1 MDQSFNWARP
11 ARSRV
16 DHRVE
21 NRRSTQASCGATVGT
36 DALWLSRP
44 GKPCSVCSEIVRKAA
59 LSDYIEMLLD
69 ALARPIN
76 FSHHHTWIKLTAR
89 DFDGASPWLNE
100 FIELA
105 GGDEGLIDPSYHPSE
120 VNWPITTR
128 TISLDIDRPGN
139 LAVSICRG
147 LSPRDVRGRVSP
159 SLPYPI
165 MEADWFPRDGFA
177 SSMIFGRS
185 GEFQWRHISAGAR
198 GRGQDLEQDWSRRIQ
213 LALGISQF
221 LRTRWRVYL
230 SNGGLG
236 VTFPTDPVGVQEV
249 FRLRDIPEGKER
261 RAALRHWVTEHWR
274 INIQDAR
281 EEILVREHLRGA
293 QKFSW
298 SGLNCR
304 VTPSEEDFIR
314 EYDARIARIQAAT
327 NGTDRR
333 PVEEVI

>member
-21 NRRSTQASCGATVGT
+21 DRRSTQASCGATVGA

-44 GKPCSVCSEIVRKAA
+44 GKPCSVCSEIVRKGA

-147 LSPRDVRGRVSP
+147 LSPRDVRGRDDP
-159 SLPYPI
+159 GHHGDG
-165 MEADWFPRDGFA
+165 AD
-177 SSMIFGRS
+177 
-185 GEFQWRHISAGAR
+185 RHARGAR
-198 GRGQDLEQDWSRRIQ
+198 R
-213 LALGISQF
+213 
-221 LRTRWRVYL
+221 
-230 SNGGLG
+230 
-236 VTFPTDPVGVQEV
+236 VQE
-249 FRLRDIPEGKER
+249 RRDPAVRHPAAHESLTAAR
-261 RAALRHWVTEHWR
+261 R
-274 INIQDAR
+274 Q
-281 EEILVREHLRGA
+281 
-293 QKFSW
+293 
-298 SGLNCR
+298 R
-304 VTPSEEDFIR
+304 V
-314 EYDARIARIQAAT
+314 
-327 NGTDRR
+327 
-333 PVEEVI
+333 